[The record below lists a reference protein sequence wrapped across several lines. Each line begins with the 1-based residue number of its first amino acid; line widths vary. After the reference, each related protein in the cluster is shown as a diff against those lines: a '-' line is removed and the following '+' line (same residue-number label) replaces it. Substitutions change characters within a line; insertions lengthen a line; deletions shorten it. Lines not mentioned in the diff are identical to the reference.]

1 MFGAEQHPTS
11 SVRSCTP
18 WKFEGKSY
26 NGKWLRAKPTIKFST
41 TRRWPTFYR
50 KKVGELQTLLVSAET
65 RTQAMESIRSLIERI
80 EVFLGKT
87 RGNPDVIV
95 VGALAQILAFGQ
107 TKSSTATS
115 LEDDGRVLMVARAG
129 FEPASFRL

>member
-1 MFGAEQHPTS
+1 
-11 SVRSCTP
+11 
-18 WKFEGKSY
+18 
-26 NGKWLRAKPTIKFST
+26 
-41 TRRWPTFYR
+41 
-50 KKVGELQTLLVSAET
+50 
-65 RTQAMESIRSLIERI
+65 MESIRSLIERI

-115 LEDDGRVLMVARAG
+115 LEDDGRVLMVARARCQ
-129 FEPASFRL
+129 PFRTPVSAFVPIPW